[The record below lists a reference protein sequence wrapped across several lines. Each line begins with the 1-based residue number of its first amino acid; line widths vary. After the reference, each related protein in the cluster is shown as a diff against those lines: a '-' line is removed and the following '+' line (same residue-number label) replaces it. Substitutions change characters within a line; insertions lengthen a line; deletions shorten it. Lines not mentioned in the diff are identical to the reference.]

1 MASMLITR
9 LRSKFRYVA
18 CLLAVLLVT
27 CVPALAEGEEVSN
40 DAVLESVET
49 GGTGDTVVSVADYPD
64 FWIAHVEAP
73 EGDADLNTIA
83 AVIMFGFGSVCGL
96 LAGSEV
102 VRKWTL

>member
-1 MASMLITR
+1 MLITK
-9 LRSKFRYVA
+9 LRSNFRLVA

-27 CVPALAEGEEVSN
+27 SVPALAEGEEVTN

-49 GGTGDTVVSVADYPD
+49 GSTGDTVVTVPDYPD
-64 FWIAHVEAP
+64 YWIAHVEAL
-73 EGDADLNTIA
+73 EGDADLNTLA
-83 AVIMFGFGSVCGL
+83 AVTMFGFGSVCGL